1 MNFRV
6 LTSVREEIVAAAM
19 WFDGKVAGL
28 GVEFLDLV
36 EAELDKIEAD
46 PKSFPEWEHNF
57 LDAEIRRVIV
67 PRFGYLIYYQVFQD
81 EVLVVSVSH
90 GSRDY
95 ESWIKRIKGL
105 DF

>member
-6 LTSVREEIVAAAM
+6 LTSVREEIVTAAM
-19 WFDGKVAGL
+19 WFDGRVTGL

-36 EAELDKIEAD
+36 EAELGKIEAD
-46 PKSFPEWEHNF
+46 PNSFPAWEHNF
-57 LDAEIRRVIV
+57 LDAEIRRVILR
-67 PRFGYLIYYQVFQD
+67 RFEYMIYYQVVQG
-81 EVLVVSVSH
+81 EVVVVSVSH

-95 ESWIKRIKGL
+95 GSWIKRIKRL